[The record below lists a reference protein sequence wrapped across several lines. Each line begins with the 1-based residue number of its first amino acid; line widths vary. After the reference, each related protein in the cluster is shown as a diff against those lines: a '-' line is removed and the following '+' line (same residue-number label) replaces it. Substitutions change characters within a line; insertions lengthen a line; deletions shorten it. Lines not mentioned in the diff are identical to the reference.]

1 LHRLLQIQC
10 GQNSVTNYK
19 KCHVA
24 DLLSAVH
31 AMKPFILNLA
41 AKSKDPDSGPIMG
54 GVMMDISGINILN
67 FSFLKTQNMYGN

>member
-1 LHRLLQIQC
+1 
-10 GQNSVTNYK
+10 
-19 KCHVA
+19 
-24 DLLSAVH
+24 
-31 AMKPFILNLA
+31 MKPFILNLA